1 MKQYDTEQSNSN
13 SNFLMGLVCGAA
25 VGAAVGLLMAPKSGA
40 ELRSQLSSSTE
51 GMRKRAVD
59 GYSTAVH
66 AVSDVVSDVVA
77 RGSNA
82 VQRGKSAYEE
92 VRQSATAPTN
102 GMHQGN
108 GAERL

>member
-1 MKQYDTEQSNSN
+1 MNKYDTEQSSGN

-25 VGAAVGLLMAPKSGA
+25 VGAAVGLLLAPKSGA

-51 GMRKRAVD
+51 GLRKRASD

-77 RGSNA
+77 RSSNA
-82 VQRGKSAYEE
+82 INRGKSAYEE
-92 VRQSATAPTN
+92 VKQSATTPTS
-102 GMHQGN
+102 QYTGN
-108 GAERL
+108 GAERV